1 MSFIIHKNAII
12 SKGVYVMPD
21 MQKIYDAKL
30 KRVEDA
36 RKVLEPDQIPIVPVF
51 QAFPVYFANKWTIAD
66 IMAD

>member
-1 MSFIIHKNAII
+1 
-12 SKGVYVMPD
+12 MPD

-66 IMAD
+66 IMADYRKATDESEFLRKY